1 MKKIIAK
8 FLKKIDLRMERISY
22 NPNFMDLLIN
32 LLNQNKINLVLDA
45 GANNGQFAT
54 KIIINGY
61 NNGKIIS
68 FEPVSKAHDSLLLN
82 SKKYKNWEVFD
93 RCALGDNDGETI
105 INVSNYD
112 LSSSILPMTNL
123 HLEKNNAS
131 FYVSKEKVKIFRLDS
146 IFDKVRINNENTFLK
161 LDVQGYESKVLHGA
175 INSLKIIKGLMLEVS
190 IAELYKGEELW
201 LDIVSRII
209 KMNFE
214 LYLIEKGFYDK
225 KNNKLLQL
233 DLVFFKKDN
242 VIYN

>member
-1 MKKIIAK
+1 MKIFIKK
-8 FLKKIDLRMERISY
+8 LLKKINLRIEKISH
-22 NPNFMDLLIN
+22 NPKFSDLLVL
-32 LLNQNKINLVLDA
+32 LLNKNNINLVLDV
-45 GANNGQFAT
+45 GANVGQFAQS
-54 KIIINGY
+54 IRINGY
-61 NNGKIIS
+61 DKKIVS
-68 FEPVSKAHDSLLLN
+68 FEPVSKTYNSLLSN
-82 SKKYKNWEVFD
+82 SKKYKNWQVFD
-93 RCALGDNDGETI
+93 RCALGDNDGEVN

-123 HLEKNNAS
+123 HLKKNNAS

-146 IFDKVRINNENTFLK
+146 IFDKVRVNNENTFLK

-190 IAELYKGEELW
+190 IVELYKGEELW

-233 DLVFFKKDN
+233 DLVFFKKNDL
-242 VIYN
+242 IYN